1 MVKRDLVGSLMR
13 SFPGIAKRDIM
24 DVVNTIFESIA
35 RALMQGEAVDLR
47 GLGRFKIKQR
57 DAMRGRNPKTGMYV
71 DIPERW
77 AVHFRPSENLTS
89 RINPEKCSRLP
100 TLLV

>member
-1 MVKRDLVGSLMR
+1 MVKRDLVESLLR
-13 SFPGIAKRDIM
+13 SFPGITKRDIA
-24 DVVNTIFESIA
+24 DVVDSIFESIA

-47 GLGRFKIKQR
+47 GLGRFKIKRR
-57 DAMRGRNPKTGMYV
+57 DAIRGRNPKTGMYV

-89 RINPEKCSRLP
+89 RINTGKY
-100 TLLV
+100 